1 MKKIYLLFT
10 LLLTMLGT
18 ATTMFAQDE
27 VSIPVNMNNG
37 KWTDWN
43 GRESNPW
50 ARSWYSTTTPAISI
64 LCIQGGNTSTDIRGN
79 VCKSSANNMSVWDES
94 RTELMFFTNY
104 GTYEIMVEEGWY
116 ISSVE
121 FDFDCANDKN
131 QKDGAITLTLG
142 DSEPATSSDV
152 DDIQHVAWENSDDE
166 VYSVQFIVN
175 RDEGTYNFART
186 RNFYVT
192 VKKMSEAKAAMQALQ
207 QTLNTYQDYKFLTG
221 TEPGNYGE
229 AEVAAFFATIDAAYD
244 AEGDPELEKLPDAEL
259 AATYRAMAKAIVDAY
274 DAVVASRNTVFPVAD
289 GYYRIKTGMEY
300 TQDVIIGQD
309 EDGNDI
315 TESQAVDKYLTSY
328 MNGTKFY
335 AYYET
340 PEDMTTDCTSLWKI
354 TNKDGYLDIQNMATD
369 CRFDDMFK
377 YNVAVPM
384 SLTSENLMQFEP
396 VATVDGT
403 TYFNIRV
410 MPREGDAY
418 QYENM
423 YYYHQY
429 GHQSG
434 AGKGG
439 TVGLYYTSLSI
450 NDNNEPVMG
459 GSEWQLVPVDDATAE
474 ELMKAYEPI
483 KDEKLRSERYKLML
497 ADAKEKLEVARD
509 REELIKDISQVTFVK
524 TDPSEGSEA
533 AILDNDPA
541 TFWHSDWHNKDSYG
555 RPSLTVELEE
565 PVEEFL
571 WRIVRRASAND
582 HVTKGNI
589 LAGNDVE
596 DLAVVVPDLVIENG
610 SNGASFET
618 VINLGAPYKF
628 VKFEFTESNKNT
640 RGVKNP
646 EDETEELVYAHFAEF
661 HMLSSKVG
669 ATTQYTV
676 LGDIAKNLDDV
687 LTAQAE
693 VNPAKVT
700 AEEYNAMKAA
710 YDAFIEKFVD
720 PTELRNVLAE
730 YSGVGEGVVV
740 GTQPGYW
747 KDENAGV
754 ALNNVVAAAQA
765 YDASGAYTQ
774 EQSDKYVADV
784 KAQAE
789 AVYAA
794 AIQIQEG
801 KWYRIRFASEEDF
814 EAHGW
819 NKNAGYVAPAEDQP
833 EINAP
838 LFGKYV
844 TVANWVQTDEETGAY
859 DLEMFEEDVPSFI
872 GENLFFM
879 DDASITKKDMA
890 LFRFIAVG
898 DSAYLLQNKATG
910 LFVKA
915 AGTSGAV
922 RLNVQP
928 SVFNTRAVG
937 YGLNVIA
944 SRNLVGGIKE
954 NYLHGQKSNN
964 VLVTWD
970 ASAPGSA
977 SAMYIEE
984 AGDVEADFANTANVG
999 IKYGAVNAFCYPFEV
1014 SEIADGQAWGVTSVE
1029 GNKISLCQING
1040 AINAGRPFIYIN
1052 GETED
1057 YDAEAEAEPVA
1068 FTFNTNAIV
1077 TEAQNDGALKGTFS
1091 TLKIDRGDVYCKDNA
1106 LVVNK
1111 VGKDDIMVTY
1121 TYVNANSAYI
1131 AGETPFDPQAEL
1143 EVVWD
1148 ENAEDGVQT
1157 ALQNVVKSGII
1168 YTLDGRVAGKG
1179 NLNNVKNLGRG
1190 IYILNGTKVVVK

>member
-18 ATTMFAQDE
+18 ATAQTDDIVVE
-27 VSIPVNMNNG
+27 VSSKTGTWTAAGSPAYANEWATYEESPKITIKNLTGENNMCFWDANKTYLQFYNSQSYSGTSKTYRISVSSGYFIKGVSLDFYKYARPNDVNGAHDVTGYAGVSFDGETIFENESYDEAVHAEVTDLEEDYVDMVVSG
-37 KWTDWN
+37 KN
-43 GRESNPW
+43 
-50 ARSWYSTTTPAISI
+50 PAIFI
-64 LCIQGGNTSTDIRGN
+64 NTFN
-79 VCKSSANNMSVWDES
+79 
-94 RTELMFFTNY
+94 FF
-104 GTYEIMVEEGWY
+104 V
-116 ISSVE
+116 
-121 FDFDCANDKN
+121 
-131 QKDGAITLTLG
+131 TLG
-142 DSEPATSSDV
+142 KLGEAETAFSELTKTV
-152 DDIQHVAWENSDDE
+152 EKYENE
-166 VYSVQFIVN
+166 
-175 RDEGTYNFART
+175 
-186 RNFYVT
+186 
-192 VKKMSEAKAAMQALQ
+192 
-207 QTLNTYQDYKFLTG
+207 KFLAG
-221 TEPGNYGE
+221 EGPGNYGE
-229 AEVAAFFATIDAAYD
+229 AEVAAFQAAIDAAYD
-244 AEGDPELEKLPDAEL
+244 AESAAGDPSMSDDDL
-259 AATYRAMAKAIVDAY
+259 AALYRKLAQDIVYSY

-300 TQDVIIGQD
+300 SQNVIIGQD

-315 TESQAVDKYLTSY
+315 TESQAVDKFLTSY

-340 PEDMTTDCTSLWKI
+340 PADMTTDCTSLWKI
-354 TNKDGYLDIQNMATD
+354 TNKNGYLDVQNMATD
-369 CRFDDMFK
+369 CRFADMFK
-377 YNVAVPM
+377 YNTAVPM
-384 SLTSENLMQFEP
+384 TLTSENLMQFIP
-396 VATVDGT
+396 VATMEGT

-429 GHQSG
+429 GHNSG

-439 TVGLYYTSLSI
+439 AVGLYYTSFGF
-450 NDNNEPVMG
+450 NDNGEPVLG
-459 GSEWQLVPVDDATAE
+459 GSEWQLVPVDDETAQ

-661 HMLSSKVG
+661 HMLSSKIG

-676 LGDIAKNLDDV
+676 LGDIAKNLDNV

-693 VNPAKVT
+693 VDPAKVT
-700 AEEYNAMKAA
+700 PEEYNAMKVA

-720 PTELRNVLAE
+720 PTELRNVMNSVADA
-730 YSGVGEGVVV
+730 GAGVVI
-740 GTQPGYW
+740 GDQPGQW
-747 KDENAGV
+747 KDDS
-754 ALNNVVAAAQA
+754 AAKTLSATLDAAKA
-765 YDASGAYTQ
+765 YDKGGAYVQ
-774 EQSDKYVADV
+774 EQSDKYVADLQ
-784 KAQAE
+784 AQAE
-789 AVYAA
+789 AIITSANG
-794 AIQIQEG
+794 IKEG
-801 KWYRIRFASEEDF
+801 KWYRIQFASEAMYDEH
-814 EAHGW
+814 EW
-819 NKNAGYVAPAEDQP
+819 NKNNAYVAPAEDQP
-833 EINAP
+833 EINEP
-838 LFGKYV
+838 LYDKFI
-844 TVANWVQTDEETGAY
+844 TVANLVTVDEETGAY
-859 DLEMFEEDVPSFI
+859 DIEVVENADVTLGQALYF
-872 GENLFFM
+872 
-879 DDASITKKDMA
+879 DADADIQDKDMSM
-890 LFRFIAVG
+890 FRFIAVG

-922 RLNVQP
+922 TLSVHP
-928 SVFNTRAVG
+928 SLFTTKAVG
-937 YGLNVIA
+937 YGLSVIA
-944 SRNLVGGIKE
+944 AKSITGDNQ
-954 NYLHGQKSNN
+954 NYLHAQKAQNR
-964 VLVTWD
+964 LVTWS
-970 ASAPGSA
+970 ASIANSA
-977 SAMYIEE
+977 SALFIREAE
-984 AGDVEADFANTANVG
+984 DVAGDFVGADFNITVLPGAINTFCFPVDITAEEGLYSV
-999 IKYGAVNAFCYPFEV
+999 AVE
-1014 SEIADGQAWGVTSVE
+1014 DT
-1029 GNKISLCQING
+1029 KISLFPIKE
-1040 AINAGRPFIYIN
+1040 APAGRPFLLVL
-1052 GETED
+1052 GELED
-1057 YDAEAEAEPVA
+1057 YSDEFIENEDAYESVTLKHGNAVGAVEPQTAES
-1068 FTFNTNAIV
+1068 
-1077 TEAQNDGALKGTFS
+1077 LKGTFS
-1091 TLKIDRGDVYCKDNA
+1091 TVTLDRGEAYADG
-1106 LVVNK
+1106 NK
-1111 VGKDDIMVTY
+1111 FVINSIPKNHLIQTERVTIG
-1121 TYVNANSAYI
+1121 ANKAYI
-1131 AGETPFDPQAEL
+1131 STDPVFAADATLEIVIDETI
-1143 EVVWD
+1143 
-1148 ENAEDGVQT
+1148 EDGVQT

>member
-18 ATTMFAQDE
+18 ATAQTDDIVVE
-27 VSIPVNMNNG
+27 VSSKTGTWTQGSSVAWAKEWATDEENPRITITNLTGENNMAYWDKDKIYLQFYNAVSFSGTSKTYRIAASSGYFIKAVSLDFYKGPHPSRPNVEG
-37 KWTDWN
+37 FAGVSFDGEN
-43 GRESNPW
+43 VFENESYDE
-50 ARSWYSTTTPAISI
+50 AVHAEI
-64 LCIQGGNTSTDIRGN
+64 TDIEEEYVDMVVSG
-79 VCKSSANNMSVWDES
+79 ANPGVFAN
-94 RTELMFFTNY
+94 TFNFF
-104 GTYEIMVEEGWY
+104 V
-116 ISSVE
+116 
-121 FDFDCANDKN
+121 
-131 QKDGAITLTLG
+131 TLG
-142 DSEPATSSDV
+142 KLGEAETAFSELTKTV
-152 DDIQHVAWENSDDE
+152 EKYENE
-166 VYSVQFIVN
+166 
-175 RDEGTYNFART
+175 
-186 RNFYVT
+186 
-192 VKKMSEAKAAMQALQ
+192 
-207 QTLNTYQDYKFLTG
+207 KFLAG
-221 TEPGNYGE
+221 EGPGNYGE
-229 AEVAAFFATIDAAYD
+229 AEVAAFQAAIDAAYD
-244 AEGDPELEKLPDAEL
+244 AESAAGDPSMSDDDL
-259 AATYRAMAKAIVDAY
+259 AALYRKLAQDIVDSY

-300 TQDVIIGQD
+300 SQNVIIGQD

-315 TESQAVDKYLTSY
+315 TESQAVDKFLTSY

-340 PEDMTTDCTSLWKI
+340 PADMTTDCTSLWKI
-354 TNKDGYLDIQNMATD
+354 TNKNGYLDVQNMATD
-369 CRFDDMFK
+369 CRFADMFK
-377 YNVAVPM
+377 YNTAIPM
-384 SLTSENLMQFEP
+384 TLTSENLLQFIP
-396 VATVDGT
+396 VATMEGT

-439 TVGLYYTSLSI
+439 AVGLYYTSFGF
-450 NDNNEPVMG
+450 NDNGEPVLG
-459 GSEWQLVPVDDATAE
+459 GSEWQLVPVDDETAQ

-693 VNPAKVT
+693 VDPAKVT
-700 AEEYNAMKAA
+700 PEEYNAMKVA

-720 PTELRNVLAE
+720 PTELRNVMNSVADA
-730 YSGVGEGVVV
+730 GAGVVI
-740 GTQPGYW
+740 GDQPGQW
-747 KDENAGV
+747 KDDS
-754 ALNNVVAAAQA
+754 AAKTLSATLDAAKA
-765 YDASGAYTQ
+765 YDKGGAYVQ
-774 EQSDKYVADV
+774 EQSDKYVADLQ
-784 KAQAE
+784 AQAE
-789 AVYAA
+789 AIITSANG
-794 AIQIQEG
+794 IKEG
-801 KWYRIRFASEEDF
+801 KWYRIQFASEAMYDEH
-814 EAHGW
+814 EW
-819 NKNAGYVAPAEDQP
+819 NKNNAYVAPAEDQP
-833 EINAP
+833 EINEP
-838 LFGKYV
+838 LYDKFI
-844 TVANWVQTDEETGAY
+844 TVANLVTVDEETGAY
-859 DLEMFEEDVPSFI
+859 DIEVVENADVTLGQALYF
-872 GENLFFM
+872 
-879 DDASITKKDMA
+879 DADADIQDKDMSM
-890 LFRFIAVG
+890 FRFIAVG

-922 RLNVQP
+922 TLSVHP
-928 SVFNTRAVG
+928 SLFTTKAVG
-937 YGLNVIA
+937 YGLSVIA
-944 SRNLVGGIKE
+944 AKSITGDNQ
-954 NYLHGQKSNN
+954 NYLHAQKAQNR
-964 VLVTWD
+964 VVTWETNI
-970 ASAPGSA
+970 ANSA
-977 SAMYIEE
+977 SALFVKE
-984 AGDVEADFANTANVG
+984 AGDVAADYTGEDFNIFALPGAINT
-999 IKYGAVNAFCYPFEV
+999 FCYPMSISAE
-1014 SEIADGQAWGVTSVE
+1014 EGLYSVNVE
-1029 GNKISLCQING
+1029 DTKISLYPIKE
-1040 AINAGRPFIYIN
+1040 AVAGRPFLLVLGDLTDYNEEYVDNEDVYEAVPMKHGNTI
-1052 GETED
+1052 GAVAPQTE
-1057 YDAEAEAEPVA
+1057 
-1068 FTFNTNAIV
+1068 
-1077 TEAQNDGALKGTFS
+1077 GSLKGTF
-1091 TLKIDRGDVYCKDNA
+1091 TTVTIDRGDVIAQGNTF
-1106 LVVNK
+1106 VVNK
-1111 VGKDDIMVTY
+1111 ISKTTPIVNDRVT
-1121 TYVNANSAYI
+1121 VAPNRAYI
-1131 AGETPFDPQAEL
+1131 STEPAFAASAEL
-1143 EVVWD
+1143 EVLID
-1148 ENAEDGVQT
+1148 ETIEDGVQT

>member
-18 ATTMFAQDE
+18 ATAQTDDIVVE
-27 VSIPVNMNNG
+27 VSSKTGTWTAAGSPAYANEWATYEESPKITIKNLTGENNMCFWDANKTYLQFYNSQSYSGTSKTYRISVSSGYFIKGVSLDFYKYARPNDVNGAHDVTGYAGVSFDGETIFENESYDEAVHAEVTDLEEDYVDMVVSG
-37 KWTDWN
+37 KN
-43 GRESNPW
+43 
-50 ARSWYSTTTPAISI
+50 PAIFI
-64 LCIQGGNTSTDIRGN
+64 NTFN
-79 VCKSSANNMSVWDES
+79 
-94 RTELMFFTNY
+94 FF
-104 GTYEIMVEEGWY
+104 V
-116 ISSVE
+116 
-121 FDFDCANDKN
+121 
-131 QKDGAITLTLG
+131 TLG
-142 DSEPATSSDV
+142 KLGEAETAFSELTKTV
-152 DDIQHVAWENSDDE
+152 EKYENE
-166 VYSVQFIVN
+166 
-175 RDEGTYNFART
+175 
-186 RNFYVT
+186 
-192 VKKMSEAKAAMQALQ
+192 
-207 QTLNTYQDYKFLTG
+207 KFLAG
-221 TEPGNYGE
+221 EGPGNYGE
-229 AEVAAFFATIDAAYD
+229 AEVAAFQAAIDAAYD
-244 AEGDPELEKLPDAEL
+244 AESAAGDPSMSDDDL
-259 AATYRAMAKAIVDAY
+259 AALYRKLAQDIVDSY
-274 DAVVASRNTVFPVAD
+274 DAVVASRNTEFPVAD

-300 TQDVIIGQD
+300 SQNVIIGQD

-315 TESQAVDKYLTSY
+315 TESQAVDKFLTSY

-340 PEDMTTDCTSLWKI
+340 PADMTTDCTSLWKI
-354 TNKDGYLDIQNMATD
+354 TNKNGYLDVQNMATD
-369 CRFDDMFK
+369 CRFADMFK
-377 YNVAVPM
+377 YNTAVPM
-384 SLTSENLMQFEP
+384 TLTSENLLQFIP
-396 VATVDGT
+396 VATMEGT

-418 QYENM
+418 QYEDM

-429 GHQSG
+429 GHNSG

-439 TVGLYYTSLSI
+439 PVGLYYTSFGF
-450 NDNNEPVMG
+450 NDNGEPVLG
-459 GSEWQLVPVDDATAE
+459 GSEWQLVPVDDETAQ

-676 LGDIAKNLDDV
+676 LGDIAKNLDNV

-693 VNPAKVT
+693 VDPARVT
-700 AEEYNAMKAA
+700 PEEYNAMKVA

-720 PTELRNVLAE
+720 PTELRNVMNSVADA
-730 YSGVGEGVVV
+730 GAGVVI
-740 GTQPGYW
+740 GDQPGQW
-747 KDENAGV
+747 KDDS
-754 ALNNVVAAAQA
+754 AAKTLSATLDAAKA
-765 YDASGAYTQ
+765 YDKGGAYVQ
-774 EQSDKYVADV
+774 EQSDKYVADLQ
-784 KAQAE
+784 AQAE
-789 AVYAA
+789 AIITSANG
-794 AIQIQEG
+794 IKEG
-801 KWYRIRFASEEDF
+801 KWYRIQFASEAMYDEH
-814 EAHGW
+814 EW
-819 NKNAGYVAPAEDQP
+819 NKNNAYVAPAEDQP
-833 EINAP
+833 EINEP
-838 LFGKYV
+838 LYDKFI
-844 TVANWVQTDEETGAY
+844 TVANLVTVDEETGAY
-859 DLEMFEEDVPSFI
+859 DIEVVENADVTLGQALYFDA
-872 GENLFFM
+872 
-879 DDASITKKDMA
+879 DDDIQDKDMSM
-890 LFRFIAVG
+890 FRFIAVG

-922 RLNVQP
+922 TLSVHP
-928 SVFNTRAVG
+928 SLFTTKAVG
-937 YGLNVIA
+937 YGLSVIA
-944 SRNLVGGIKE
+944 AKSITGDNQ
-954 NYLHGQKSNN
+954 NYLHAQKAQNR
-964 VLVTWD
+964 LVTWS
-970 ASAPGSA
+970 ASIANSA
-977 SAMYIEE
+977 SALFIREAE
-984 AGDVEADFANTANVG
+984 DVAGDFVGADFNITVLPGAINTFCFPVDITAEEGLYSV
-999 IKYGAVNAFCYPFEV
+999 AVE
-1014 SEIADGQAWGVTSVE
+1014 DT
-1029 GNKISLCQING
+1029 KISLFPIKE
-1040 AINAGRPFIYIN
+1040 APAGRPFLLVL
-1052 GETED
+1052 GELED
-1057 YDAEAEAEPVA
+1057 YSDEFIENEDAYESVTLKHGNAVGAVEPQTAES
-1068 FTFNTNAIV
+1068 
-1077 TEAQNDGALKGTFS
+1077 LKGTFS
-1091 TLKIDRGDVYCKDNA
+1091 TVTLDRGEAYADG
-1106 LVVNK
+1106 NK
-1111 VGKDDIMVTY
+1111 FVINSIPKNHLIQTERVTIG
-1121 TYVNANSAYI
+1121 ANKAYI
-1131 AGETPFDPQAEL
+1131 STDPVFAADATLEIVIDETI
-1143 EVVWD
+1143 
-1148 ENAEDGVQT
+1148 EDGVQT

>member
-18 ATTMFAQDE
+18 ATAQTDDIVVE
-27 VSIPVNMNNG
+27 VSSKTGTWTAAGSPAYANEWATYEESPKITIKNQTGENNMCFWDANKTYLQFYNSQSYSGTSKTYRISVSSGYFIKGVSLDFYKYARPNDVNGAHDVTGYAGVSFDGETIFENESYDEAVHAEVTDLEEDYVDMVVSG
-37 KWTDWN
+37 KN
-43 GRESNPW
+43 
-50 ARSWYSTTTPAISI
+50 PAIFI
-64 LCIQGGNTSTDIRGN
+64 NTFN
-79 VCKSSANNMSVWDES
+79 
-94 RTELMFFTNY
+94 FF
-104 GTYEIMVEEGWY
+104 V
-116 ISSVE
+116 
-121 FDFDCANDKN
+121 
-131 QKDGAITLTLG
+131 TLG
-142 DSEPATSSDV
+142 KLGEAETAFSELTKTV
-152 DDIQHVAWENSDDE
+152 EKYENE
-166 VYSVQFIVN
+166 
-175 RDEGTYNFART
+175 
-186 RNFYVT
+186 
-192 VKKMSEAKAAMQALQ
+192 
-207 QTLNTYQDYKFLTG
+207 KFLAG
-221 TEPGNYGE
+221 EGPGNYGE
-229 AEVAAFFATIDAAYD
+229 AEVAAFQAAIDAAYD
-244 AEGDPELEKLPDAEL
+244 AESAAGDPSMSDDDL
-259 AATYRAMAKAIVDAY
+259 AALYRKLAQDIVDSY

-300 TQDVIIGQD
+300 SQNVIIGQD

-315 TESQAVDKYLTSY
+315 TESQAVDKFLTSY

-354 TNKDGYLDIQNMATD
+354 TNKDGYLDVQNMATD
-369 CRFDDMFK
+369 CRFADMFK
-377 YNVAVPM
+377 YNTAVPM
-384 SLTSENLMQFEP
+384 TLTSENLMQFIP
-396 VATVDGT
+396 VATMEGT

-429 GHQSG
+429 GHNSG

-439 TVGLYYTSLSI
+439 AVGLYYTSFGF
-450 NDNNEPVMG
+450 NDNGEPVLG
-459 GSEWQLVPVDDATAE
+459 GSEWQLVPVDDETAQ

-661 HMLSSKVG
+661 HMLSSKIG

-693 VNPAKVT
+693 VDPAKVT
-700 AEEYNAMKAA
+700 PEEYNAMKVA

-720 PTELRNVLAE
+720 PTELRNVMNSVADA
-730 YSGVGEGVVV
+730 GAGVVI
-740 GTQPGYW
+740 GDQPGQW
-747 KDENAGV
+747 KDDS
-754 ALNNVVAAAQA
+754 AAKTLSATLDAAKA
-765 YDASGAYTQ
+765 YDKGGAYVQ
-774 EQSDKYVADV
+774 EQSDKYVADLQ
-784 KAQAE
+784 AQAE
-789 AVYAA
+789 AIITSANG
-794 AIQIQEG
+794 IKEG
-801 KWYRIRFASEEDF
+801 KWYRIQFASEAMYDEH
-814 EAHGW
+814 EW
-819 NKNAGYVAPAEDQP
+819 NKNNAYVAPAEDQP
-833 EINAP
+833 EINEP
-838 LFGKYV
+838 LYDKFI
-844 TVANWVQTDEETGAY
+844 TVANLVTVDEETGAY
-859 DLEMFEEDVPSFI
+859 DIEVVENADVTLGQALYF
-872 GENLFFM
+872 
-879 DDASITKKDMA
+879 DADADIQDKDMSM
-890 LFRFIAVG
+890 FRFIAVG

-922 RLNVQP
+922 TLSVHP
-928 SVFNTRAVG
+928 SLFTTKAVG
-937 YGLNVIA
+937 YGLSVIA
-944 SRNLVGGIKE
+944 AKSITGDNQ
-954 NYLHGQKSNN
+954 NYLHAQKAQNR
-964 VLVTWD
+964 VVTWE
-970 ASAPGSA
+970 ANIANSA
-977 SAMYIEE
+977 SALFVKE
-984 AGDVEADFANTANVG
+984 AGDVAADYTGEDFNIFALPGAINT
-999 IKYGAVNAFCYPFEV
+999 FCYPMSISAE
-1014 SEIADGQAWGVTSVE
+1014 EGLYSVNVE
-1029 GNKISLCQING
+1029 DTKISLYPIKE
-1040 AINAGRPFIYIN
+1040 ATAGRPFLLVLGDLTDYNEEYVDNEDVYEAVPMKHGNTI
-1052 GETED
+1052 GAVAPQTE
-1057 YDAEAEAEPVA
+1057 
-1068 FTFNTNAIV
+1068 
-1077 TEAQNDGALKGTFS
+1077 GSLKGTFS
-1091 TLKIDRGDVYCKDNA
+1091 TVTLDRGEAYADG
-1106 LVVNK
+1106 NK
-1111 VGKDDIMVTY
+1111 FVINSIPKNHLIQTERVTIG
-1121 TYVNANSAYI
+1121 ANKAYI
-1131 AGETPFDPQAEL
+1131 STDPVFAADATLEIVIDETI
-1143 EVVWD
+1143 
-1148 ENAEDGVQT
+1148 EDGVQT